1 MHMYIHTCINRS
13 IPASLRLL
21 TNQLHSNQV
30 NPALMGKLYH
40 DIIIPLTK
48 DVEVDYLMQRAE

>member
-1 MHMYIHTCINRS
+1 
-13 IPASLRLL
+13 
-21 TNQLHSNQV
+21 LHSNQV